1 MTTSEAGQPSAVAGA
16 ALGAGL
22 GCLFGGFVA
31 LAGSFVIV
39 LVLNQFN
46 PVCGTPAD
54 SGGCEMGLVS
64 IPIQSIVPGAF
75 IGIAIGVALGVWRA
89 YRKPQPQPPSP

>member
-1 MTTSEAGQPSAVAGA
+1 MTETPDQPSATARA

-22 GCLFGGFVA
+22 GCVAGAFVLPLVVFVA
-31 LAGSFVIV
+31 LIIA
-39 LVLNQFN
+39 NRFN

-64 IPIQSIVPGAF
+64 STATAIVPGVL
-75 IGIAIGVALGVWRA
+75 IGIAVGLAVGLRNSGQ
-89 YRKPQPQPPSP
+89 KPRS

>member
-1 MTTSEAGQPSAVAGA
+1 MNLPAAERPSAVGGA
-16 ALGAGL
+16 AVGAGL

-64 IPIQSIVPGAF
+64 VPIQAIVPGAF
-75 IGIAIGVALGVWRA
+75 IGIAIGVSLGVWRA
-89 YRKPQPQPPSP
+89 YRKPRPPSP

>member
-1 MTTSEAGQPSAVAGA
+1 MTTPAAEQSSAVAGA

-46 PVCGTPAD
+46 PACGTPAD

-75 IGIAIGVALGVWRA
+75 IGIAIGVALGVWLA
-89 YRKPQPQPPSP
+89 HRKSQPPSP